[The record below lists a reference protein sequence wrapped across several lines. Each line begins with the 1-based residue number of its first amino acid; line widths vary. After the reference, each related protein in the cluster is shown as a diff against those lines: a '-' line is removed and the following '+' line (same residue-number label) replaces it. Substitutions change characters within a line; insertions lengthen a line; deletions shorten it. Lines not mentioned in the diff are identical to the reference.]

1 MTTRQNSS
9 IAIVFILGLL
19 AMLMPLSIDMY
30 LPALPVIS
38 EQFGVPAGS
47 AQMTLSTYILGFA
60 VGQLLYGPMA
70 DSIGRKPVILGGTL
84 VFAAAAV
91 ACALAQTIDQLI
103 VMRFFHGLAAAA
115 ASVVINALMRD
126 IYPKEEFSRMMSF
139 VMLVTTIA
147 PLLAP
152 IVGGWVLV
160 WLSWHYIFWILA
172 VAAILA
178 SVMIF
183 TLIKET
189 LPVER
194 RQPFRLRTTLGNFAS
209 LFRHKRVLS
218 YMLASGFSFA
228 GMFSFLSAGPFVYIE
243 INHVSP
249 QHFGYYFAL
258 NIVFLFVMTIINSRF
273 VRRVGALNMF
283 RTGLWIQFVM
293 AGWMV
298 FSALF
303 GVGFWALIKETLPVE
318 RRQPFRLRTTLGN
331 FASLF
336 RHKRVLSYMLASGF
350 SFAGMFSFLSAGPFV
365 YIEIN
370 HVSPQHFGYYFALN
384 IVFLFVMTIINS
396 RFVRRVGALNM
407 FRTGLWIQFV
417 MAGWMVFS
425 ALFGVGFWALV
436 VGVAAFVGC
445 VSMVSSNAMAVIL
458 DEFPHMAGTASSLA
472 GTFRFG
478 IGAIVGALLSLATF
492 NSAWPMI
499 WSIAFCATCSILFY
513 LYASRAKKR

>member
-1 MTTRQNSS
+1 MTTRPHSS
-9 IAIVFILGLL
+9 FKIVFILGLL

-38 EQFGVPAGS
+38 AQFGVPAGS

-60 VGQLLYGPMA
+60 LGQLFYGPMA
-70 DSIGRKPVILGGTL
+70 DSLGRKPVILGGTL

-91 ACALAQTIDQLI
+91 ACALAQTIDHLI
-103 VMRFFHGLAAAA
+103 IMRFFHGLAAAA

-147 PLLAP
+147 PLVAP
-152 IVGGWVLV
+152 MAGGAVLV
-160 WLSWHYIFWILA
+160 WFSWHVIFWILA
-172 VAAILA
+172 LAALLA
-178 SVMIF
+178 SAMIF
-183 TLIKET
+183 FFIDET

-194 RQPFRLRTTLGNFAS
+194 RQKFHIRTTIGNFAS

-243 INHVSP
+243 LNHVSP

-258 NIVFLFVMTIINSRF
+258 NIVFLFIMTIINSRF

-283 RTGLWIQFVM
+283 RAGLWIQFVM
-293 AGWMV
+293 AIWLV
-298 FSALF
+298 VSA
-303 GVGFWALIKETLPVE
+303 
-318 RRQPFRLRTTLGN
+318 
-331 FASLF
+331 
-336 RHKRVLSYMLASGF
+336 
-350 SFAGMFSFLSAGPFV
+350 FL
-365 YIEIN
+365 
-370 HVSPQHFGYYFALN
+370 
-384 IVFLFVMTIINS
+384 
-396 RFVRRVGALNM
+396 
-407 FRTGLWIQFV
+407 
-417 MAGWMVFS
+417 
-425 ALFGVGFWALV
+425 GVGFWALV

-478 IGAIVGALLSLATF
+478 IGAIVGALLSMATF
-492 NSAWPMI
+492 TTAWPML
-499 WSIAFCATCSILFY
+499 WAMAFCAISSILFY
-513 LYASRAKKR
+513 LYASRPRKAAH

>member
-1 MTTRQNSS
+1 MTTRPHSS
-9 IAIVFILGLL
+9 FKIVFILGLL

-38 EQFGVPAGS
+38 AQFSVPAGS

-60 VGQLLYGPMA
+60 LGQLFYGPMA
-70 DSIGRKPVILGGTL
+70 DSLGRKPVILGGTL

-91 ACALAQTIDQLI
+91 ACALAQTIDHLI
-103 VMRFFHGLAAAA
+103 IMRFFHGLAAAA

-147 PLLAP
+147 PLVAP
-152 IVGGWVLV
+152 MAGGAVLV
-160 WLSWHYIFWILA
+160 WFSWHVIFWILA
-172 VAAILA
+172 LAALLA
-178 SVMIF
+178 SAMIF
-183 TLIKET
+183 FFIDET

-194 RQPFRLRTTLGNFAS
+194 RQKFHIRTTIGNFAS

-243 INHVSP
+243 LNHVSP

-258 NIVFLFVMTIINSRF
+258 NIVFLFIMTIINSRF

-283 RTGLWIQFVM
+283 RAGLWIQFVM
-293 AGWMV
+293 AIWLV
-298 FSALF
+298 
-303 GVGFWALIKETLPVE
+303 
-318 RRQPFRLRTTLGN
+318 
-331 FASLF
+331 
-336 RHKRVLSYMLASGF
+336 
-350 SFAGMFSFLSAGPFV
+350 
-365 YIEIN
+365 
-370 HVSPQHFGYYFALN
+370 
-384 IVFLFVMTIINS
+384 
-396 RFVRRVGALNM
+396 
-407 FRTGLWIQFV
+407 
-417 MAGWMVFS
+417 
-425 ALFGVGFWALV
+425 V

-478 IGAIVGALLSLATF
+478 IGAIVGALLSMATF
-492 NSAWPMI
+492 TTAWPML
-499 WSIAFCATCSILFY
+499 WAMAFCATSSILFY
-513 LYASRAKKR
+513 LYASRPRKAAH

>member
-1 MTTRQNSS
+1 MTTRPHSS
-9 IAIVFILGLL
+9 FKIVFILGLL

-38 EQFGVPAGS
+38 AQFGVPAGS

-60 VGQLLYGPMA
+60 LGQLFYGPMA
-70 DSIGRKPVILGGTL
+70 DSLGRKPVILGGTL

-91 ACALAQTIDQLI
+91 ACALAQTIDHLI
-103 VMRFFHGLAAAA
+103 IMRFFHGLAAAA

-147 PLLAP
+147 PLVAP
-152 IVGGWVLV
+152 MAGGAVLV
-160 WLSWHYIFWILA
+160 WFSWHVIFWILA
-172 VAAILA
+172 LAALLA
-178 SVMIF
+178 SAMIF
-183 TLIKET
+183 FFIDET

-194 RQPFRLRTTLGNFAS
+194 RQKFHIRTTIGNFAS

-243 INHVSP
+243 LNHVSP

-258 NIVFLFVMTIINSRF
+258 NIVFLFIMTIIISRF

-283 RTGLWIQFVM
+283 RAGLWIQFVM
-293 AGWMV
+293 AIWLV
-298 FSALF
+298 VSA
-303 GVGFWALIKETLPVE
+303 
-318 RRQPFRLRTTLGN
+318 
-331 FASLF
+331 
-336 RHKRVLSYMLASGF
+336 
-350 SFAGMFSFLSAGPFV
+350 FL
-365 YIEIN
+365 
-370 HVSPQHFGYYFALN
+370 
-384 IVFLFVMTIINS
+384 
-396 RFVRRVGALNM
+396 
-407 FRTGLWIQFV
+407 
-417 MAGWMVFS
+417 
-425 ALFGVGFWALV
+425 GVGFWALV

-478 IGAIVGALLSLATF
+478 IGAIVGALLSMATF
-492 NSAWPMI
+492 TTAWPML
-499 WSIAFCATCSILFY
+499 WAMAFCATSSILFY
-513 LYASRAKKR
+513 LYASRPRKAAH

>member
-1 MTTRQNSS
+1 MTTRPHSS
-9 IAIVFILGLL
+9 FKIVFILGLL

-38 EQFGVPAGS
+38 AQFGVPAGS

-60 VGQLLYGPMA
+60 LGQLFYGPMA
-70 DSIGRKPVILGGTL
+70 DSLGRKPVILGGTL

-91 ACALAQTIDQLI
+91 ACALAQTIDHLI

-147 PLLAP
+147 PLVAP
-152 IVGGWVLV
+152 MAGGAVLV
-160 WLSWHYIFWILA
+160 WFSWHVIFWILA
-172 VAAILA
+172 LAALLA
-178 SVMIF
+178 SAMIF
-183 TLIKET
+183 FFIDET

-194 RQPFRLRTTLGNFAS
+194 RQKFHIRTTIGNFAS

-243 INHVSP
+243 LNHVSP

-258 NIVFLFVMTIINSRF
+258 NIVFLFIMTIINSRF

-283 RTGLWIQFVM
+283 RAGLWIQFVM
-293 AGWMV
+293 AIWLV
-298 FSALF
+298 VSA
-303 GVGFWALIKETLPVE
+303 
-318 RRQPFRLRTTLGN
+318 
-331 FASLF
+331 
-336 RHKRVLSYMLASGF
+336 
-350 SFAGMFSFLSAGPFV
+350 FL
-365 YIEIN
+365 
-370 HVSPQHFGYYFALN
+370 
-384 IVFLFVMTIINS
+384 
-396 RFVRRVGALNM
+396 
-407 FRTGLWIQFV
+407 
-417 MAGWMVFS
+417 
-425 ALFGVGFWALV
+425 GVGFWALV

-478 IGAIVGALLSLATF
+478 IGAIVGAMLSMATF
-492 NSAWPMI
+492 TTAWPML
-499 WSIAFCATCSILFY
+499 WAMAFCATSSILFY
-513 LYASRAKKR
+513 LYASRPRKAVH

>member
-1 MTTRQNSS
+1 MTTRPHSS
-9 IAIVFILGLL
+9 FKIVFILGLL

-38 EQFGVPAGS
+38 AQFGVPAGS

-60 VGQLLYGPMA
+60 LGQLFYGPMA
-70 DSIGRKPVILGGTL
+70 DSLGRKPVILGGTL

-91 ACALAQTIDQLI
+91 ACALAQTIDHLI
-103 VMRFFHGLAAAA
+103 IMRFFHGLAAAA

-147 PLLAP
+147 PLVAP
-152 IVGGWVLV
+152 MAGGAVLV
-160 WLSWHYIFWILA
+160 WFSWHVIFWILA
-172 VAAILA
+172 LAALLA
-178 SVMIF
+178 SAMIF
-183 TLIKET
+183 FFIDET

-194 RQPFRLRTTLGNFAS
+194 RQKFHIRTTIGNFAS

-243 INHVSP
+243 LNHVSP

-258 NIVFLFVMTIINSRF
+258 NIVFLFIMTIINSRF

-283 RTGLWIQFVM
+283 RAGLWIQFVM
-293 AGWMV
+293 AIWLV
-298 FSALF
+298 VSA
-303 GVGFWALIKETLPVE
+303 
-318 RRQPFRLRTTLGN
+318 
-331 FASLF
+331 
-336 RHKRVLSYMLASGF
+336 
-350 SFAGMFSFLSAGPFV
+350 FL
-365 YIEIN
+365 
-370 HVSPQHFGYYFALN
+370 
-384 IVFLFVMTIINS
+384 
-396 RFVRRVGALNM
+396 
-407 FRTGLWIQFV
+407 
-417 MAGWMVFS
+417 
-425 ALFGVGFWALV
+425 GVGFWALV

-478 IGAIVGALLSLATF
+478 IGAIVGAMLSMATF
-492 NSAWPMI
+492 TTAWPML
-499 WSIAFCATCSILFY
+499 WAMAFCATSSILFY
-513 LYASRAKKR
+513 LYASRPRKAAH

>member
-1 MTTRQNSS
+1 MTTRQHSS
-9 IAIVFILGLL
+9 FAIVFILGLL
-19 AMLMPLSIDMY
+19 AMLMPLSIDIY

-38 EQFGVPAGS
+38 AQFGVPAGS

-60 VGQLLYGPMA
+60 LGQLIYGPMA
-70 DSIGRKPVILGGTL
+70 DSLGRKPVILGGTL

-147 PLLAP
+147 PLMAP

-172 VAAILA
+172 IAAILA

-183 TLIKET
+183 ALIKET

-194 RQPFRLRTTLGNFAS
+194 RQPFHIRTTIGNFAA

-243 INHVSP
+243 INHVPP
-249 QHFGYYFAL
+249 QDFGYYFAL

-283 RTGLWIQFVM
+283 RAGLWIQFAM
-293 AGWMV
+293 AVWMV
-298 FSALF
+298 FSALM
-303 GVGFWALIKETLPVE
+303 GI
-318 RRQPFRLRTTLGN
+318 
-331 FASLF
+331 
-336 RHKRVLSYMLASGF
+336 
-350 SFAGMFSFLSAGPFV
+350 
-365 YIEIN
+365 
-370 HVSPQHFGYYFALN
+370 
-384 IVFLFVMTIINS
+384 
-396 RFVRRVGALNM
+396 
-407 FRTGLWIQFV
+407 
-417 MAGWMVFS
+417 
-425 ALFGVGFWALV
+425 GFWALV

-492 NSAWPMI
+492 TSAWPMI
-499 WSIAFCATCSILFY
+499 WSIALCAACSILFY
-513 LYASRAKKR
+513 LYASRPKKR

>member
-1 MTTRQNSS
+1 MTTRPHSS
-9 IAIVFILGLL
+9 FKIVFILGLL

-38 EQFGVPAGS
+38 AQFGVPAGS

-60 VGQLLYGPMA
+60 LGQLFYGPMA
-70 DSIGRKPVILGGTL
+70 DSLGRKPVILGGTL

-91 ACALAQTIDQLI
+91 ACALAQTIDHLI
-103 VMRFFHGLAAAA
+103 IMRFFHGLAAAA

-147 PLLAP
+147 PLVAP
-152 IVGGWVLV
+152 MAGGAVLV
-160 WLSWHYIFWILA
+160 WFSWHVIFWILA
-172 VAAILA
+172 LAALLA
-178 SVMIF
+178 SAMIF
-183 TLIKET
+183 FFIDET
-189 LPVER
+189 LPFER
-194 RQPFRLRTTLGNFAS
+194 RQKFHIRTTIGNFAS

-243 INHVSP
+243 LNHVSP

-258 NIVFLFVMTIINSRF
+258 NIVFLFIMTIINSRF

-283 RTGLWIQFVM
+283 RAGLWIQFVM
-293 AGWMV
+293 AIWLV
-298 FSALF
+298 VSA
-303 GVGFWALIKETLPVE
+303 
-318 RRQPFRLRTTLGN
+318 
-331 FASLF
+331 
-336 RHKRVLSYMLASGF
+336 
-350 SFAGMFSFLSAGPFV
+350 FL
-365 YIEIN
+365 
-370 HVSPQHFGYYFALN
+370 
-384 IVFLFVMTIINS
+384 
-396 RFVRRVGALNM
+396 
-407 FRTGLWIQFV
+407 
-417 MAGWMVFS
+417 
-425 ALFGVGFWALV
+425 GVGFWALV

-478 IGAIVGALLSLATF
+478 IGAIVGALLSMATF
-492 NSAWPMI
+492 TTAWPML
-499 WSIAFCATCSILFY
+499 WAMAFCATSSILFY
-513 LYASRAKKR
+513 LYASRPRKAAH

>member
-1 MTTRQNSS
+1 MTTRPHSS
-9 IAIVFILGLL
+9 FKIVFILGLL

-38 EQFGVPAGS
+38 AQFGVPAGS

-60 VGQLLYGPMA
+60 LGQLFYGPMA
-70 DSIGRKPVILGGTL
+70 DSLGRKPVILGGTL

-91 ACALAQTIDQLI
+91 ACALAQTIDHLI
-103 VMRFFHGLAAAA
+103 IMRFFHGLAAAA

-147 PLLAP
+147 PLVAP
-152 IVGGWVLV
+152 MAGGAVLV
-160 WLSWHYIFWILA
+160 WFSWHVIFWILA
-172 VAAILA
+172 LAALLA
-178 SVMIF
+178 SAMIF
-183 TLIKET
+183 FFIDET

-194 RQPFRLRTTLGNFAS
+194 RQKFHIRTTIGNFAS

-243 INHVSP
+243 LNHVSP

-258 NIVFLFVMTIINSRF
+258 NIVFLFIMTIINSRF

-283 RTGLWIQFVM
+283 RAGLWIQFVM
-293 AGWMV
+293 AIWLV
-298 FSALF
+298 VSA
-303 GVGFWALIKETLPVE
+303 
-318 RRQPFRLRTTLGN
+318 
-331 FASLF
+331 
-336 RHKRVLSYMLASGF
+336 
-350 SFAGMFSFLSAGPFV
+350 FL
-365 YIEIN
+365 
-370 HVSPQHFGYYFALN
+370 
-384 IVFLFVMTIINS
+384 
-396 RFVRRVGALNM
+396 
-407 FRTGLWIQFV
+407 
-417 MAGWMVFS
+417 
-425 ALFGVGFWALV
+425 GVGFWALV

-458 DEFPHMAGTASSLA
+458 AEFPHMAGTASSLA

-478 IGAIVGALLSLATF
+478 IGAIVGALLSMATF
-492 NSAWPMI
+492 TTAWPML
-499 WSIAFCATCSILFY
+499 WAMAFCATSSILFY
-513 LYASRAKKR
+513 LYASRPRKVAH